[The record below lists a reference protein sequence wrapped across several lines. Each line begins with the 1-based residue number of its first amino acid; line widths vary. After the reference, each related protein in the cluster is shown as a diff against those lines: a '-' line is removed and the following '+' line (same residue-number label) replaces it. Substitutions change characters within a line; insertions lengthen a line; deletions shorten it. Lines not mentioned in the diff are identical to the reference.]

1 MKLFNLKNLMA
12 SGRQCGVAFIIAAV
26 VHGFLTAGAA
36 EALICCPAVGARTAG
51 IAIEAVIIGTIGIAL
66 LFAGS
71 IQLPGG
77 NSQ

>member
-1 MKLFNLKNLMA
+1 LCAPTPAFLWYLAGMKFFNLKNLMA

-26 VHGFLTAGAA
+26 VHGFLTTG
-36 EALICCPAVGARTAG
+36 PAV
-51 IAIEAVIIGTIGIAL
+51 EAVITGVIGVVL

-71 IQLPGG
+71 IQLSEG

>member
-1 MKLFNLKNLMA
+1 MTAIDCPPAAILCCLAGIKFFNLKNLMA

-26 VHGFLTAGAA
+26 VHGFLATGPAG
-36 EALICCPAVGARTAG
+36 EALITGAVG
-51 IAIEAVIIGTIGIAL
+51 VAL

-71 IQLPGG
+71 IQLSGG